1 MLASLIPLFDD
12 EMKVCAYSVFAQ
24 RENHLMNPQL
34 MGTGFLDNV
43 VNIVGLDI
51 VDSIGTNVLSGDKEV
66 FVEINN
72 ISIFAGIEEQ
82 CSAPKERIV
91 LLLDNSILP
100 EEPYLARLW
109 DLRGQGYKIAIRKL
123 AGNQFESY
131 RSILNMCDYILLDHR
146 KINIRSAKIFFKKAF
161 PEIKLCAVGVDSK
174 EDYERLSSD
183 GSYDLYEGNFFRVP
197 VEESERTVTP
207 LKVTYIELLNV
218 VNSPDFDLQDAA
230 DVIGKDAALVISLL
244 EMVNHMTINSEIT
257 SVRHAAAMLGQKE
270 LKKWINTAVTK
281 ELCADKPSE
290 ITRISMVRAKFAENL
305 AEVFGMK
312 GLSAELFLTG
322 LFSLL
327 DVMLDQTMEQSLKL
341 VHVSKKIEDAL
352 LRRTGELWPIMNFL
366 FEYENASWQEV
377 SRLMILNEI
386 DMNEVYS
393 AYTSA
398 LKWYRDLIDPIK

>member
-12 EMKVCAYSVFAQ
+12 DMKVCAYSVFAQ
-24 RENHLMNPQL
+24 RENHLMHPHL

-72 ISIFAGIEEQ
+72 ISIFANIEDQ
-82 CSAPKERIV
+82 CNAPKSRIV
-91 LLLDNSILP
+91 LLLDNSVLP

-123 AGNQFESY
+123 SGNQFDSY
-131 RSILNMCDYILLDHR
+131 RPILAMCDYILLDHR
-146 KINIRSAKIFFKKAF
+146 KINIRSARLYFQKAF
-161 PEIKLCAVGVDSK
+161 PDIKMCAVGVDSK
-174 EDYERLSSD
+174 DDYERLTSD
-183 GSYDLYEGNFFRVP
+183 GSYDLYEGAFFRVP
-197 VEESERTVTP
+197 VEDSERTVSP
-207 LKVTYIELLNV
+207 LKVTYIELLNI
-218 VNSPDFDLQDAA
+218 VNNPDFDLQDAA
-230 DVIGKDAALVISLL
+230 DVIGKDAALVISML
-244 EMVNHMTINSEIT
+244 EMVNHMSVNSEIT

-290 ITRISMVRAKFAENL
+290 ITRISMIRAKFAENL
-305 AEVFGMK
+305 ADSFDMK
-312 GLSAELFLTG
+312 GLSSELFLMG

-327 DVMLDQTMEQSLKL
+327 DIMIDQTMEQSLRL

-352 LRRTGELWPIMNFL
+352 LNNSGELWPVLDFIFQ
-366 FEYENASWQEV
+366 YENASWQEV
-377 SRLMILNEI
+377 SRLMILNNI
-386 DMNEVYS
+386 DMDKVYDS
-393 AYTSA
+393 YTGA
-398 LKWYRDLIDPIK
+398 LRWYRDLIDPIH

>member
-24 RENHLMNPQL
+24 RENRLMNPQY

-51 VDSIGTNVLSGDKEV
+51 LESLGTNILSGGKEV

-72 ISIFAGIEEQ
+72 ISLFANIEEQ
-82 CSAPKERIV
+82 CKAPKNGIV
-91 LLLDNSILP
+91 LLLDNSVQP
-100 EEPYLARLW
+100 EEPYLGRLW

-123 AGNQFESY
+123 AGNQFETFKP
-131 RSILNMCDYILLDHR
+131 ILEMCDYILLDHR
-146 KINIRSAKIFFKKAF
+146 KINIRSAKIYFQKAF
-161 PEIKLCAVGVDSK
+161 PKIKLCAVGVDSK
-174 EDYERLSSD
+174 DDYVRLTSD
-183 GSYDLYEGNFFRVP
+183 GAYDLYEGNFFRVP
-197 VEESERTVTP
+197 VEDSERTVAP

-218 VNSPDFDLQDAA
+218 VNNPDFDLQDAA
-230 DVIGKDAALVISLL
+230 DVIGKDAALVISML
-244 EMVNHMTINSEIT
+244 EMVNHMAINSEIT

-305 AEVFGMK
+305 SNCFDVV
-312 GLSAELFLTG
+312 GLSSELFLAG

-327 DVMLDQTMEQSLKL
+327 DIMLDQTMEQSLKL
-341 VHVSKKIEDAL
+341 VHVSKKIEDVL
-352 LRRTGELWPIMNFL
+352 LRNTGELWPVMNL
-366 FEYENASWQEV
+366 IFEYENASWQEV
-377 SRLMILNEI
+377 SRLMILHNL
-386 DMNEVYS
+386 DMDKVYE
-393 AYTSA
+393 AYTDA
-398 LKWYRDLIDPIK
+398 LRWYRDLIDPV

>member
-352 LRRTGELWPIMNFL
+352 LRRTGELWPIMNFV

-386 DMNEVYS
+386 DMNAVYS

>member
-12 EMKVCAYSVFAQ
+12 DMKVCAYSVFAQ
-24 RENHLMNPQL
+24 RENHLMHPHL

-72 ISIFAGIEEQ
+72 ISIFANIEDQ
-82 CSAPKERIV
+82 CNAPKSRIV
-91 LLLDNSILP
+91 LLLDNSVLP

-123 AGNQFESY
+123 SGNQFDSY
-131 RSILNMCDYILLDHR
+131 RPILGMCDYILLDHR
-146 KINIRSAKIFFKKAF
+146 KINIRSARLYFKKAF
-161 PEIKLCAVGVDSK
+161 PDIKMCAVGVDTLD
-174 EDYERLSSD
+174 DYERLTSD
-183 GSYDLYEGNFFRVP
+183 GSYDLYEGAFFRVP
-197 VEESERTVTP
+197 VEDSERTVSP
-207 LKVTYIELLNV
+207 LKITYIELLNV
-218 VNSPDFDLQDAA
+218 VNNPDFDLQDAA
-230 DVIGKDAALVISLL
+230 DVIGKDAALVISML
-244 EMVNHMTINSEIT
+244 EMVNHMSINSEIT

-305 AEVFGMK
+305 ADVYDMK
-312 GLSAELFLTG
+312 NLSSELFLMG

-327 DVMLDQTMEQSLKL
+327 DIMIDQTMEQSLKL

-352 LRRTGELWPIMNFL
+352 LNNTGELWPVLDFIFN
-366 FEYENASWQEV
+366 YENASWQEV
-377 SRLMILNEI
+377 SRLMILNNI
-386 DMNEVYS
+386 DMDKVYD
-393 AYTSA
+393 AYTGA
-398 LKWYRDLIDPIK
+398 LRWYRDLIDPIQ

>member
-12 EMKVCAYSVFAQ
+12 EMTVCAYSVFAQ
-24 RENHLMNPQL
+24 RDNHLMNPHL

-51 VDSIGTNVLSGDKEV
+51 VDSVGTNVLSGGKEV

-72 ISIFAGIEEQ
+72 ISLFANIEEQ
-82 CSAPKERIV
+82 CKAPKEMIV
-91 LLLDNSILP
+91 LLLDTSVLP

-109 DLRGQGYKIAIRKL
+109 DLHGQGYKLAIRKL
-123 AGNQFESY
+123 AGNQFETY
-131 RSILNMCDYILLDHR
+131 KPILEMCDYILLDHR
-146 KINIRSAKIFFKKAF
+146 RIYFKNTY
-161 PEIKLCAVGVDSK
+161 PDMKLCAVGVDTK

-183 GSYDLYEGNFFRVP
+183 GAYDLYEGIFFRLP
-197 VEESERTVTP
+197 VEDSEKSVTP
-207 LKVTYIELLNV
+207 LKVTYIELLNI
-218 VNSPDFDLQDAA
+218 VNNPDFDLQDAA

-244 EMVNHMTINSEIT
+244 EMVNHLSINSEIT

-281 ELCADKPSE
+281 ELCSDKPSE

-305 AEVFGMK
+305 AECFEIK
-312 GLSAELFLTG
+312 GFASELFLAG

-327 DVMLDQTMEQSLKL
+327 DIMLDQTMEQSLKL

-352 LRRTGELWPIMNFL
+352 LRQTGDLWPVMQFM

-377 SRLMILNEI
+377 SRLMIMENV
-386 DMNEVYS
+386 DMDATYK
-393 AYTSA
+393 AYTDA
-398 LKWYRDLIDPIK
+398 LKWYRDLIEPIN

>member
-24 RENHLMNPQL
+24 RENRLMNPQY
-34 MGTGFLDNV
+34 MGTGSLDNV

-51 VDSIGTNVLSGDKEV
+51 IESLGTNILSGGKEV

-72 ISIFAGIEEQ
+72 ISLFANIEEQ
-82 CSAPKERIV
+82 CKAPKNVIV
-91 LLLDNSILP
+91 LLMDNSILP
-100 EEPYLARLW
+100 EEPYIGRLW

-123 AGNQFESY
+123 AGNQFETY
-131 RSILNMCDYILLDHR
+131 KPVLELCDYILLDHR
-146 KINIRSAKIFFKKAF
+146 KVNIRSAKIYFQKAF
-161 PEIKLCAVGVDSK
+161 PNIKLCAVGVDSK
-174 EDYERLSSD
+174 DDYVRLTSD
-183 GSYDLYEGNFFRVP
+183 GAYDLYEGNFFRVP
-197 VEESERTVTP
+197 VEDSERTVAP

-218 VNSPDFDLQDAA
+218 VNSPDFELQDAA
-230 DVIGKDAALVISLL
+230 DVIGKDAALVISML
-244 EMVNHMTINSEIT
+244 EMVNHMAINSEIT

-305 AEVFGMK
+305 SSCFDVA
-312 GLSAELFLTG
+312 GLSSELFLAG

-327 DVMLDQTMEQSLKL
+327 DIMLDQTMEQSLKL

-352 LRRTGELWPIMNFL
+352 LNNTGELWPIMNFIY
-366 FEYENASWQEV
+366 EYENASWQEV
-377 SRLMILNEI
+377 SRLMIVNNL
-386 DMNEVYS
+386 DMDKVYE
-393 AYTSA
+393 AYTDA
-398 LKWYRDLIDPIK
+398 LRWYRDLIAPV

>member
-72 ISIFAGIEEQ
+72 ISLFAGIEEQ

-305 AEVFGMK
+305 SEVFGMK

-352 LRRTGELWPIMNFL
+352 LRRTGELWPIMNFV

>member
-305 AEVFGMK
+305 SEVFGMK

-352 LRRTGELWPIMNFL
+352 LRRTGELWPVMNFV

>member
-24 RENHLMNPQL
+24 RDNHLMNPHL

-51 VDSIGTNVLSGDKEV
+51 VDSVGTNVLSGGKEV

-72 ISIFAGIEEQ
+72 ISLFANIEEQ
-82 CSAPKERIV
+82 CKAPKETIV
-91 LLLDNSILP
+91 LLLDTSVLP

-109 DLRGQGYKIAIRKL
+109 DLHGQGYKLAIRKL
-123 AGNQFESY
+123 AGNQFETY
-131 RSILNMCDYILLDHR
+131 KPILEMCDYILLDHR
-146 KINIRSAKIFFKKAF
+146 KINIRSARIYFKNAY
-161 PEIKLCAVGVDSK
+161 PDMKLCAVGVDTK

-183 GSYDLYEGNFFRVP
+183 GAYDLYEGIFFRLP
-197 VEESERTVTP
+197 VEDSEKSVTP
-207 LKVTYIELLNV
+207 LKVTYIELLNI
-218 VNSPDFDLQDAA
+218 VNNPDFDLQDAA

-244 EMVNHMTINSEIT
+244 EMVNHMSVNSEIT

-281 ELCADKPSE
+281 ELCSDKPSE

-305 AEVFGMK
+305 AECFDIK
-312 GLSAELFLTG
+312 GFASELFLAG

-327 DVMLDQTMEQSLKL
+327 DIMLDQTMEQSLKL

-352 LRRTGELWPIMNFL
+352 LRQSGDLWPAMRFM

-377 SRLMILNEI
+377 SRLMIMENI
-386 DMNEVYS
+386 DMDATYK
-393 AYTSA
+393 AYTDA